1 MRSLAPV
8 LLIATFVAACSSSKP
23 APATTPANVAGPAV
37 APAEPAEPATPAEP
51 AEPAAVTGEAP
62 GDAEVADVVAKATVL
77 FTDLGDA
84 IAHNA
89 SNCGAM
95 AIAIDQTIDRHRP
108 FLVESKRWKGNAA
121 VEAKMLEGLQ
131 QTGVLEKTMEKMVPG
146 LQACGTDPK
155 VQAALAKM
163 ED

>member
-23 APATTPANVAGPAV
+23 APATTPANVAGPEV

-51 AEPAAVTGEAP
+51 AAVTGEAP
-62 GDAEVADVVAKATVL
+62 GDAIAHNAADVVAKATVL